1 VARVKDCIANVA
13 AGAVI
18 RWRQCITAHTCVW
31 SNISISNSKNSNM
44 QMHRACLAYLGDR
57 VGLGLGEPGE
67 LNTATTVTA
76 LSSCSVA
83 TASGNDGNSRPSVAL
98 YSSQRRKVVPG
109 GASAVSV
116 YVPGATRP
124 AMPHRPSPGCCS
136 VALAPTCGAGCL
148 TQLLLALAALTLAL
162 PPL

>member
-1 VARVKDCIANVA
+1 MALFLSLTHA
-13 AGAVI
+13 
-18 RWRQCITAHTCVW
+18 
-31 SNISISNSKNSNM
+31 
-44 QMHRACLAYLGDR
+44 AYLGDR

-83 TASGNDGNSRPSVAL
+83 TASGNDVSSRPSVAL

-124 AMPHRPSPGCCS
+124 SPPHRPSPGCCS
-136 VALAPTCGAGCL
+136 VALAPSCGAGCL
-148 TQLLLALAALTLAL
+148 TQLLLALAALILAL
-162 PPL
+162 APL